1 VIIKRQHIVEHYTA
15 DRNKTWD
22 DFVAASRNATFL
34 LRRGYMDY
42 HSDRFTDRSLMIYR
56 SDGDRRRLIALFAAC
71 DGNEGE
77 ICAHAGLTYG
87 GLVMSDASDGAEI
100 LEVIRGI
107 ISFYRCA
114 GYRIMRYKAVPH
126 IYHSRPAEEDIY
138 ALFRCGARLSECNLS
153 STIDLRSPI
162 AFNENSRRN
171 MRRALRSGVTI
182 AESRDFEV
190 YWQVLE
196 NLLDSRYG
204 TKPVHSAAE
213 IAMLASR
220 FPRNIRLFV
229 ALNTTGTVI
238 AGTVIYVTEACVHA
252 QYIAASPE
260 GKSLGAL
267 PLLFDTVIGR
277 HCGHARYF
285 DFGTSNEDHGR
296 YLNEGLIMQKNGMGG
311 RGVTYNT
318 YVIDLSHPAPD
329 GQSQATTSQDN

>member
-1 VIIKRQHIVEHYTA
+1 
-15 DRNKTWD
+15 
-22 DFVAASRNATFL
+22 
-34 LRRGYMDY
+34 
-42 HSDRFTDRSLMIYR
+42 
-56 SDGDRRRLIALFAAC
+56 
-71 DGNEGE
+71 
-77 ICAHAGLTYG
+77 
-87 GLVMSDASDGAEI
+87 
-100 LEVIRGI
+100 
-107 ISFYRCA
+107 
-114 GYRIMRYKAVPH
+114 
-126 IYHSRPAEEDIY
+126 
-138 ALFRCGARLSECNLS
+138 
-153 STIDLRSPI
+153 
-162 AFNENSRRN
+162 
-171 MRRALRSGVTI
+171 
-182 AESRDFEV
+182 
-190 YWQVLE
+190 
-196 NLLDSRYG
+196 
-204 TKPVHSAAE
+204 
-213 IAMLASR
+213 MLASR